1 MVCAS
6 LVAAS
11 YSLTISRFMFLGN
24 HFNYSSQVL
33 SIATKVAVQQAVFT
47 PVFNSYCKL
56 FRSSETRISTTL
68 RYPTSEALIEFEMD
82 SHPYQNPETT
92 KNKQDI
98 LYDGFNPAIQICAD
112 KEQQFLGCKQSSLE
126 NHRLVSLT
134 GFRRPSLSA

>member
-24 HFNYSSQVL
+24 HFNYSSQIL

-56 FRSSETRISTTL
+56 FRSSETRVSAAL
-68 RYPTSEALIEFEMD
+68 RYSNSEALIEFAMD
-82 SHPYQNPETT
+82 SHPYQDLDPEAT
-92 KNKQDI
+92 KNKQDM
-98 LYDGFNPAIQICAD
+98 LYDGFNPAY
-112 KEQQFLGCKQSSLE
+112 
-126 NHRLVSLT
+126 
-134 GFRRPSLSA
+134 P

>member
-1 MVCAS
+1 
-6 LVAAS
+6 
-11 YSLTISRFMFLGN
+11 MFLGN

-56 FRSSETRISTTL
+56 FRSSETRISATL

>member
-1 MVCAS
+1 
-6 LVAAS
+6 
-11 YSLTISRFMFLGN
+11 MFLGN

-56 FRSSETRISTTL
+56 FRSSETRVSAAL
-68 RYPTSEALIEFEMD
+68 RYSNSEALIEFAMD
-82 SHPYQNPETT
+82 SHPYQDPETT

-134 GFRRPSLSA
+134 GFRRLSLSA

>member
-56 FRSSETRISTTL
+56 FRSSETRVSAAL
-68 RYPTSEALIEFEMD
+68 RYSNSEALIEFAMD
-82 SHPYQNPETT
+82 SHPYQDLDPETT
-92 KNKQDI
+92 KNKQDM
-98 LYDGFNPAIQICAD
+98 LYDGFNPAYPDMC
-112 KEQQFLGCKQSSLE
+112 
-126 NHRLVSLT
+126 
-134 GFRRPSLSA
+134 